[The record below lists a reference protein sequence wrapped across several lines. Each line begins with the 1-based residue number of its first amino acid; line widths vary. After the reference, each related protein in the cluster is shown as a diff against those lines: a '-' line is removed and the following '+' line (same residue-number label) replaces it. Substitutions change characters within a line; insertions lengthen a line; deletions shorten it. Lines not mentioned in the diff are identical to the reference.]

1 VNRRRIRCV
10 GFALVVVALGGCDGG
25 SRPPPA
31 EGDAER
37 GRALLHD
44 LGCGAC
50 HSIPGVDA
58 ARGNVGPPLDNIGRR
73 VYLAGTLANSPEQMA
88 RWIRSPQTIKPQTA
102 MPNVGAS
109 EAQAKDMAA
118 YLDRLR

>member
-1 VNRRRIRCV
+1 VNSTRIRRV
-10 GFALVVVALGGCDGG
+10 GLALLAVAVGGCDSG

-44 LGCGAC
+44 YGCGAC
-50 HSIPGVDA
+50 HRIPGVDA
-58 ARGNVGPPLDNIGRR
+58 ARGNVGPSLDGIGRR
-73 VYLAGTLANSPEQMA
+73 VYLAGTLANSPQQMA
-88 RWIRSPQTIKPQTA
+88 RWIRSPQAIKPQMA
-102 MPNVGAS
+102 MPSVGAT

>member
-1 VNRRRIRCV
+1 MNRARIR
-10 GFALVVVALGGCDGG
+10 FVALALAVGASGGCDSG

-50 HSIPGVDA
+50 HRIPGVDA
-58 ARGNVGPPLDNIGRR
+58 ARGNVGPPLENVGRR
-73 VYLAGTLANSPEQMA
+73 VYLAGTLANSPQQMA
-88 RWIRSPQTIKPQTA
+88 RWIRVPQAIKPQTA
-102 MPNVGAS
+102 MPSVGAT